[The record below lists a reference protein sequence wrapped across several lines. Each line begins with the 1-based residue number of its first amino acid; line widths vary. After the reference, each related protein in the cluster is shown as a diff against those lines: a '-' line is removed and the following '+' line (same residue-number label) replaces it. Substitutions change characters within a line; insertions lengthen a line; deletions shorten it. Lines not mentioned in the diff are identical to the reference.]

1 MKGGN
6 KLSQRESSHDI
17 KTLENQL
24 IKAIQQG
31 AIQDEDGQLPAEPE
45 LMRQYQ
51 VTRYTLRQAL
61 KDLANLGYIYQ
72 AHGSGTFARPHHVE
86 GAISLQNNVGLTE
99 EMARQGRVVK
109 TTAIHQQV
117 ITLDQ
122 ADFLPESQKLP
133 NETTLISVTRQR
145 TLDGQPFL
153 VEHSYY
159 LRSIVDNIPNSAL
172 KGSLFAFI
180 DQKPG
185 LKVGFIDSVI
195 ECEMISGLPAK
206 FFGIAD
212 GSPSLV
218 VRDDSYLSSGKLFA
232 FSKIFYDFRKTKFFM
247 LKKMH

>member
-1 MKGGN
+1 M
-6 KLSQRESSHDI
+6 SQRESSYST
-17 KTLENQL
+17 KELVNQL
-24 IKAIQQG
+24 LKDIQQG
-31 AIQDEDGQLPAEPE
+31 VIQGADGQLPTEPE
-45 LMRQYQ
+45 LMKQYQ

-61 KDLANLGYIYQ
+61 KNLANLGYIYQ

-86 GAISLQNNVGLTE
+86 GAISLQNNVGLTA
-99 EMARQGRVVK
+99 EMARQGKIVK
-109 TTAIHQQV
+109 TTGISQQIV
-117 ITLDQ
+117 PLSK
-122 ADFLPESQKLP
+122 AAFVPESQKLAQDT
-133 NETTLISVTRQR
+133 ELISVIRQR
-145 TLDGQPFL
+145 TLDDELFL

-159 LRSIVDNIPNSAL
+159 LKSMVGEIPDSAL

-195 ECEMISGLPAK
+195 ECEMITGTPAR
-206 FFGIAD
+206 FFNLAD

>member
-1 MKGGN
+1 M
-6 KLSQRESSHDI
+6 SQREKNYDT
-17 KTLENQL
+17 KELVNQL
-24 IKAIQQG
+24 LKDIQQG
-31 AIQDEDGQLPAEPE
+31 VIQDAEGQLPTEPE
-45 LMRQYQ
+45 LMNQYH

-61 KDLANLGYIYQ
+61 KNLANLGYIYQ

-99 EMARQGRVVK
+99 EMARQGKVVK
-109 TTAIHQQV
+109 TTHISQEVVPLAK
-117 ITLDQ
+117 
-122 ADFLPESQKLP
+122 ADFIPENQKLDKAT
-133 NETTLISVTRQR
+133 ELISVIRQR
-145 TLDGQPFL
+145 KLDDEPFL

-159 LRSIVDNIPNSAL
+159 LKSIVGEIPDRAL

-180 DQKPG
+180 NQKPG

-195 ECEMISGLPAK
+195 ECEMISGLPAR
-206 FFGIAD
+206 FFNVPD